1 MAHTGPETHH
11 ASAQKEASPST
22 ESDKPWHAMEA
33 DQVLTAFN
41 STKQGLSGE
50 NAQLRQQQYG
60 PNKLPEV
67 SPRGP
72 LLRFLAQ
79 FHNVLIYAL
88 LVAGI
93 VTAMLDHLVDSGVIM
108 GVVLINTIIG
118 FIQEGK
124 AEDALR
130 AIRQMLSAKS
140 LVLRDGQRISIPA
153 EELVPGDVV
162 LLQSGDKVP
171 ADLRLFRLKGLQ
183 IQEAAL
189 TGESVA
195 VEKAIEAVAAEAA
208 LGDRLCMAYS
218 GTLVTY
224 GQGAGVVTATGSKT
238 EIGRISAMVAGVE
251 QLTTPLLQQMD
262 QFGRWLTA
270 GILGLALFTFTFGV
284 LVRDY
289 SSSEMFLAAVGLAVA
304 AIPEGL
310 PAIMTITL
318 AIGVQRMAGRNAI
331 IRRLPAVETL
341 GAVTVI
347 CSDKTGTL
355 TRNEMTV
362 RNIATV
368 DNLYDIS
375 GIGYDPH
382 GGFSSHGRE
391 VTLAKHPVLTKM
403 LRASLLCNETALRH
417 SDHSW
422 QVHGDP
428 MEGALMIAGLKSGL
442 DPETEA
448 ALYPRDDII
457 PFESG
462 HKFMATLHHSHE
474 GKYFIFIKGA
484 PERILER
491 CSTQLSL
498 EGEKPLDCDCW
509 ERRMQTMASKGQRLL
524 AVAMR
529 PAHGGRLD
537 LEFEDVEK
545 DLTMLGLYGL
555 LDPPREEAIAAVAR
569 CREAGIQVKMITGDH
584 ADTATAI
591 ARQLKLANTDNALT
605 GQALDA
611 LSDEALLDRVQK
623 VDIYARVSPEHKLRL
638 VTLLQKS
645 GMIVSMTGDGVNDAP
660 ALKRA
665 DVGVAMGDKGT
676 EAAKEAAEMVLADD
690 NFASISHAVE
700 EGRTVYDN
708 LKKAI
713 LFILPTNGGEALV
726 ILGAVL
732 LGFQELPLTPVQIL
746 WVNMITAV
754 TLALALAFEP
764 PEHGVMKRPP
774 RDPVQPVLSHHFL
787 WRIAYVS
794 LVLMAGTFGLFV
806 WEIEQGAN
814 IEVARTVAV
823 NTLVCFEIFYLFNS
837 RYITEPVLNRRG
849 LFGSR
854 YVLAAVAILV
864 LFQLAF
870 TYTGPLQTLFG
881 TAAIGAD
888 VWLRIL
894 LVSSSVLFLVEGEKA
909 LVRRFQEKQVHQ
921 RVKL

>member
-1 MAHTGPETHH
+1 MFSYPI
-11 ASAQKEASPST
+11 
-22 ESDKPWHAMEA
+22 KPTPAWHAMPVE
-33 DQVLTAFN
+33 QVFSAFY
-41 STKQGLSGE
+41 SVVDGLSGE
-50 NAQLRQQQYG
+50 NAAERLQRFG
-60 PNKLPEV
+60 PNKLPEAP
-67 SPRGP
+67 PRGP
-72 LLRFLAQ
+72 LLRFFAQ
-79 FHNVLIYAL
+79 FHNVLIYVL
-88 LVAGI
+88 LLAGV
-93 VTAMLDHLVDSGVIM
+93 VTAILGHFVDSGVIV

-140 LVLRDGQRISIPA
+140 LVLRDGQRLSIAA
-153 EELVPGDVV
+153 ELLIPGDVV

-171 ADLRLFRLKGLQ
+171 ADLRLFRVKGLQ
-183 IQEAAL
+183 IQESAL

-195 VEKAIEAVAAEAA
+195 VVKSVQAVATEAP
-208 LGDRLCMAYS
+208 LGDRFCMAYS

-224 GQGAGVVTATGSKT
+224 GQGAGVVTATGRET
-238 EIGRISAMVAGVE
+238 ELGRISAMVAGVE

-262 QFGRWLTA
+262 QFGRWLTVA
-270 GILGLALFTFTFGV
+270 ILGLATFTFAFGV
-284 LVRDY
+284 LFRDY
-289 SSSEMFLAAVGLAVA
+289 SASDMFLAAVGLAVA

-362 RNIATV
+362 RAIATV
-368 DNLYDIS
+368 DDLYAIS
-375 GIGYDPH
+375 GTGYDPH
-382 GGFSSHGRE
+382 GGFSCNGCE
-391 VTLAKHPVLTKM
+391 ILIDEHPVLLQM
-403 LRASLLCNETALRH
+403 LRASLLCNETALQH
-417 SDHSW
+417 TQQGW

-448 ALYPRDDII
+448 RLYPRDDII

-474 GKYFIFIKGA
+474 GNYFIFIKGA

-491 CSTQLSL
+491 CTTQL
-498 EGEKPLDCDCW
+498 GRDGARAIDCEYW
-509 ERRMQTMASKGQRLL
+509 EDLIRAMASKGQRLL

-545 DLTMLGLYGL
+545 DLIMLGLYGL
-555 LDPPREEAIAAVAR
+555 IDPPREEAIAAVGR
-569 CREAGIQVKMITGDH
+569 CKQAGVRVKMITGDH
-584 ADTATAI
+584 ADTATSI
-591 ARQLKLANTDNALT
+591 ARQLQLENTNEAIT
-605 GQALDA
+605 GQQLDTLTDDQLKA
-611 LSDEALLDRVQK
+611 RVRE

-638 VTLLQKS
+638 VTLLQDN
-645 GMIVSMTGDGVNDAP
+645 GLIVAMTGDGVNDAP

-690 NFASISHAVE
+690 NFASITHAVE

-732 LGFQELPLTPVQIL
+732 LGFSELPLTPVQIL

-764 PEHGVMKRPP
+764 PERGVMKRPP
-774 RDPVQPVLSHHFL
+774 RDPAQPVLNHHFL

-794 LVLMAGTFGLFV
+794 IILMMGTFGLFV
-806 WEIEQGAN
+806 WELNQGAS

-823 NTLVCFEIFYLFNS
+823 NTLVFFEIFYLFNS
-837 RYITEPVLNRRG
+837 RYILEPVLNRHG
-849 LFGSR
+849 LFGSH
-854 YVLAAVAILV
+854 YVLAAVLVLV

-870 TYTGPLQTLFG
+870 TYLGPLQALFG
-881 TAAIGAD
+881 TAAITTD
-888 VWLRIL
+888 VWLKIL
-894 LVSSSVLFLVEGEKA
+894 LVSSSVLFLVEIEKA
-909 LVRRFQEKQVHQ
+909 LVRRFRGSRTE
-921 RVKL
+921 RVC